1 MKGGGEGRWEVEKD
15 EGRWKG
21 KEGSGEGKWRGKEGG
36 GEGIRKKEAG
46 KRRVVGVTLQAFSV
60 SRSGVYWKIKFYYLE
75 ITLK

>member
-1 MKGGGEGRWEVEKD
+1 MKGGGEGRCEVEKD

-21 KEGSGEGKWRGKEGG
+21 KEGS